1 MKHLLIVVV
10 FFSISSVYS
19 QDSTSVK
26 NDSLLIQQL
35 DNLMIKWHK
44 SATDSDWSSYSAL
57 LDDEFVFL
65 GTDPSERWQGKEFSD
80 FAEPYFK
87 KGQGWDFTTNS
98 RHWYLSPDNKIAWFE
113 EEIDTWM
120 NNCRGT
126 GVLKKT
132 ADGNWKLAH
141 YSLSVL
147 IENDKIGP
155 FIQLRSE

>member
-1 MKHLLIVVV
+1 MKFLLIVV
-10 FFSISSVYS
+10 FLFSFSSVFS
-19 QDSTSVK
+19 QEGSSVK
-26 NDSLLIQQL
+26 TDSLLIQQL
-35 DNLMIKWHK
+35 DDLMIKWHK

-65 GTDPSERWQGKEFSD
+65 GTDPVERWQGKEFSD

-98 RHWYLSPDNKIAWFE
+98 RQWYLSPDNKIAWFE
-113 EEIDTWM
+113 EDIDTWM

-126 GVLKKT
+126 GVLLKN
-132 ADGNWKLAH
+132 GSGEWKLVH

-147 IENDKIGP
+147 IENDKIEP
-155 FIQLRSE
+155 FIQLRNE